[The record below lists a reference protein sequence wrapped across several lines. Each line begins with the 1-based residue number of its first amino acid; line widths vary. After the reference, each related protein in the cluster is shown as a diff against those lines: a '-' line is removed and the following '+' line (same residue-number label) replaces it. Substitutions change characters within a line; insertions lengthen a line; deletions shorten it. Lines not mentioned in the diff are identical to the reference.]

1 MKRMR
6 MTGLARFTGLV
17 LIVAACSDDDGGAGP
32 TGPPEP
38 APAVE
43 ATRIFADAPLEGE
56 LTFVSSGASDGS
68 GTPWRFEVDLG
79 ADGTVEA
86 TVGVAVPYRFEAPGV
101 HPITITLERG
111 GERVV
116 RERPVVVNDPDR
128 IELEGQAL
136 FHADDGSLESF
147 HEGITVDRTGS
158 ILFVSRSSSGRILV
172 LDAVTLAVRDTIDLS
187 VLTGTLEGLG
197 TAPDEDL
204 LYVVTKMFRLGIVD
218 FSGPDPRLLRV
229 LEDVPARYFVHP
241 LPGRRAYVAGETTDP
256 GIALINSETGE
267 FLAAGSGS
275 APFESGHF
283 AVSRDGSRIAV
294 NTGDEPA
301 NQDGVVVVMDASL
314 VEQFRILLDPGMEP
328 AEVAWAPSGDRLY
341 VRYLVGEEGDL
352 CGVVVLDAD
361 TGNVLDDIELGSD
374 CRSPVIG
381 PGVANPVA
389 ATPDGQF
396 VAFPTLLGTFVFD
409 TEFDLPVARTPA
421 RAPNGDQFCC
431 NVAASPNEDVFYV
444 VSLSGTVSKLRF
456 RR

>member
-1 MKRMR
+1 VQ
-6 MTGLARFTGLV
+6 LNLEP
-17 LIVAACSDDDGGAGP
+17 LGP
-32 TGPPEP
+32 
-38 APAVE
+38 
-43 ATRIFADAPLEGE
+43 
-56 LTFVSSGASDGS
+56 SS
-68 GTPWRFEVDLG
+68 
-79 ADGTVEA
+79 
-86 TVGVAVPYRFEAPGV
+86 
-101 HPITITLERG
+101 
-111 GERVV
+111 
-116 RERPVVVNDPDR
+116 
-128 IELEGQAL
+128 
-136 FHADDGSLESF
+136 
-147 HEGITVDRTGS
+147 EGITLDRAGA
-158 ILFVSRSSSGRILV
+158 ILFVTQTGPNVLRILV
-172 LDAVTLAVRDTIDLS
+172 LDPVTLAVRDTIDLS
-187 VLTGTLEGLG
+187 ALRGTLEGLG

-204 LYVVTKMFRLGIVD
+204 LYVVTKFFQLGVVD
-218 FSGPDPRLLRV
+218 FSGPDPVLLRV
-229 LEDVPARYFVHP
+229 LDVPARYFVHP
-241 LPGRRAYVAGETTDP
+241 LPGKRAYVAGETSNP
-256 GIALINSETGE
+256 GIALVDTETGE

-283 AVSRDGSRIAV
+283 AVSRDGSGIAV

-301 NQDGVVVVMDASL
+301 NQDGVVIMDASL

-328 AEVAWAPSGDRLY
+328 AEVAWAPSGDQLY

-389 ATPDGQF
+389 ATPEGRF